1 MTKGPDDTEGLTT
14 TREQPSWGDRRN
26 APSGVRIG
34 FAANRHGSHVEN
46 KATREMTSPP
56 FDKRGEVAMKL
67 YGFSAFCILA
77 LLLSAGA
84 ADADSAVDRLSA
96 SGSMTA
102 ASGPAGGETSEPA
115 APQELADVIV
125 TAQKHSE
132 RIQDVP
138 LSITAVSGDG
148 LAKRGIYSPADLEKI
163 APGFTYRQSQNG
175 TPVFAIRGIGF
186 YSEQAA
192 VAPTVTIYQDQT
204 PLPYARMAEGVGM
217 DVERVEV
224 LKGPQGTLFGQ
235 NSTAGA
241 VNYIAAKPTNTFKA
255 GVDVTYGRFN
265 QFDTGG
271 FISGPIGEGVKARIS
286 FRHENRDGWQ
296 LNSVTPGE
304 SIGRHDLSMGRLLLE
319 IDPADSLSINLN
331 VNGWADRSDT
341 QQSQARGYLPVS
353 GLPPHTPQTIATA
366 TALVNYPYIQ
376 SNNSRLTD
384 WDPGRDY
391 SRHDDFY
398 QVAAN
403 VRYAVST
410 DIDLISITSYADLKL
425 FSPIDSDGTYVPALV
440 IDQHGKIKTLS
451 QELRL
456 EGNTFPLRWVLGA
469 NYQRD
474 NTDEVQYTF
483 IKGSNTQVPFGNP
496 FDPNTQWG
504 TFNSD
509 DLYNN
514 QQVHSYAGFA
524 NLDYKSTDKLS
535 IQGALRYTKED
546 RDFSGCVADDVIG
559 AGFGL
564 LFVGPNVVRG
574 SCVTILPNGSHGRY
588 STALNQDNWSWR
600 GSINYKLSPDAM
612 LYVNVT
618 KGYKS
623 GDFGTLPALSYKQ
636 FQPVK
641 QESVLAYE
649 TGFKSALADRKVD
662 LSGAVFYYDY
672 RNKQTQGSLIVPP
685 FGNLPYLVNVPKSR
699 LAGAEFDLAFI
710 PVTGLRITAG
720 GTYIDSKIINSA
732 PVANP
737 YGALIDANGEELP
750 ASPKWQMQDDVEYSF
765 PLGRGP
771 DAYVGAGVSWRTNS
785 VAALGSKTGPIGTQ
799 SQFDIDG
806 YALLDLRAG
815 LNINDN
821 CRVQIWGK
829 NVTNKGYWNNVV
841 HIYDTYAR
849 ITGQPATYGI
859 TVSAKF

>member
-1 MTKGPDDTEGLTT
+1 MNLPRFGALCIIACVLSVE
-14 TREQPSWGDRRN
+14 
-26 APSGVRIG
+26 
-34 FAANRHGSHVEN
+34 AANANPAAEQIAAGTVSNEAQSRGS
-46 KATREMTSPP
+46 
-56 FDKRGEVAMKL
+56 
-67 YGFSAFCILA
+67 
-77 LLLSAGA
+77 
-84 ADADSAVDRLSA
+84 
-96 SGSMTA
+96 
-102 ASGPAGGETSEPA
+102 TSEEVTPG
-115 APQELADVIV
+115 QLEEVIV
-125 TAQKHSE
+125 TAQKRSE

-138 LSITAVSGDG
+138 MSITAASRDELSKEGVF
-148 LAKRGIYSPADLEKI
+148 SPADLEKV

-175 TPVFAIRGIGF
+175 TPVYAIRGIGF

-241 VNYIAAKPTNTFKA
+241 VNYIAAKPTNTMEA
-255 GVDVTYGRFN
+255 GVDATYGRFN
-265 QFDTGG
+265 EFDIDG
-271 FISGPIGEGVKARIS
+271 FVSGPIGKGVKARLS
-286 FRHENRDGWQ
+286 FREELRDGWQ
-296 LNSVTPGE
+296 LNSIIPGQ
-304 SIGRHDLSMGRLLLE
+304 SIGRHDLSIGRLLLE
-319 IDPADSLSINLN
+319 SEPIDSLTINLN
-331 VNGWADRSDT
+331 FNGWTDRSDT

-366 TALVNYPYIQ
+366 TALINYPYVK
-376 SNNSRLTD
+376 SDNSRLTD
-384 WDPGRDY
+384 WNPGTDY

-403 VRYAVST
+403 IKYAISS
-410 DIDLISITSYADLKL
+410 DIDLISITSYANLGL
-425 FSPIDSDGTYVPALV
+425 FSPIDSTGTYVPALTV
-440 IDQHGKIKTLS
+440 DQHGKIKTFS

-456 EGNTFPLRWVLGA
+456 EGNALPFHWVLGA
-469 NYQRD
+469 NYERD

-483 IKGSNTQVPFGNP
+483 IRGSNTQVPFGNP
-496 FDPNTQWG
+496 FDPSTQYG

-524 NLDYKSTDKLS
+524 NLDYKWTDKLS
-535 IQGALRYTKED
+535 VQGGLRYTKEN

-574 SCVTILPNGSHGRY
+574 SCVTVLPDGSHGLY
-588 STALNQDNWSWR
+588 SSSLDQNNLSWR
-600 GSINYKLSPDAM
+600 GSINYKVTSDAL

-618 KGYKS
+618 KGFKS

-636 FQPVK
+636 FQPVR

-649 TGFKSALADRKVD
+649 TGFKSTLADRKVD
-662 LSGAVFYYDY
+662 LSGALFYYDY
-672 RNKQTQGSLIVPP
+672 RDKQTQGSIVVPP

-699 LAGAEFDLAFI
+699 LMGAEFDVTLI
-710 PVTGLRITAG
+710 PVTGLRMTMG
-720 GTYIDSKIINSA
+720 GTYIDSKIIAPA
-732 PVANP
+732 PVASP
-737 YGALIDANGEELP
+737 YGDLIDANGEELP
-750 ASPKWQMQDDVEYSF
+750 VSPKWQTQGDTEYDWSI
-765 PLGRGP
+765 GRGL
-771 DAYVGAGVSWRTNS
+771 DAFVGANVSGRSKS

-806 YALLDLRAG
+806 YVLLDLRAG
-815 LNINDN
+815 VNINEN
-821 CRVQIWGK
+821 YRVQIWGK

-841 HIYDTYAR
+841 HIYDTYDR
-849 ITGQPATYGI
+849 ITGQPVTYGI
-859 TVSAKF
+859 TFSAKF